1 MQWDR
6 GIGGRRALYVLAVLV
21 PVACL
26 VAYGQALHGP
36 LFFDDVHNLLSNDLV
51 QIRGSAFD
59 DWRVAAISS
68 DAGILYRP
76 IAMLS
81 FAANYVAAGEFSA
94 LGLKAT
100 NLAIHLGVGAVV
112 YLFALALLRA
122 PALRAQQ
129 LDTRQRQLVAA
140 IAAAIWLLHPIHVST
155 VLYAVQ
161 RMAQLS
167 ALFTLAGLLVFTRY
181 RLRWAETG
189 AAPGE
194 VVAAGMWLLLLSLF
208 ATLSKENGA
217 LLPWLITVLEVT
229 LFQGL
234 WRGRSSRGLKR
245 LGWFALVLPLLLVI
259 LIFVVNPDFFSG
271 RFGGRE
277 FTLQE
282 RLFTQ
287 SRLLWQYLSWLA
299 LPNIL
304 SMGFFHDDIALS
316 RSVWSP
322 MTTGLSLIAW
332 VVVLGTA
339 LMAYKRYPLLAFAV
353 LFYLVAHSMESTVL
367 PLELVFEHR
376 NYLPSVGVAVLA
388 AVGIARIALH
398 LQALRGCAVLAAIV
412 GVLFLLLMLRTQA
425 WQNEL
430 SLARFNVVNHPQSA
444 RANFFYGNALF
455 KRLQQAG
462 NLGLNEDEKQALAV
476 ASRGY
481 FERMHT
487 LDEDN
492 FAPLVMLY
500 QLDTL
505 YFPALAAEND
515 WLAKLETSADVRRL
529 QSSDRT
535 ALKALA
541 EFATTPAAATGR
553 ARVGDLLHGVVA
565 RYPGKMPLL
574 AAQYRFLVAGGYDSR
589 AGVQAA
595 LERAAEVNAHSPAAA
610 AYLAQF
616 HGTDNLPLT
625 YEAIRQW
632 LQRDQ
637 RRREIAAIR
646 RIFDN

>member
-1 MQWDR
+1 
-6 GIGGRRALYVLAVLV
+6 VLAVLV

-26 VAYGQALHGP
+26 VAYGQALHGA
-36 LFFDDVHNLLSNDLV
+36 LFLDDVHNLLSNDLV

-59 DWRVAAISS
+59 GWRVAAISS
-68 DAGILYRP
+68 DAGIFYRP

-81 FAANYVAAGEFSA
+81 FAANYVVAGEFSA

-155 VLYAVQ
+155 VLYTVQ
-161 RMAQLS
+161 RMTQLS
-167 ALFTLAGLLVFTRY
+167 ALFTLSGLLVFTRY

-194 VVAAGMWLLLLSLF
+194 VVAAGLWLLLLSLF

-217 LLPWLITVLEVT
+217 LLPWLIAVLEVT

-245 LGWFALVLPLLLVI
+245 LGWIALVLPLLLVI

-322 MTTGLSLIAW
+322 MTTALSLIAW
-332 VVVLGTA
+332 AVALGTA

-398 LQALRGCAVLAAIV
+398 LQALRGCAVLVAIV
-412 GVLFLLLMLRTQA
+412 GVLVFLLMVRTQA
-425 WQNEL
+425 WQDEM
-430 SLARFNVVNHPQSA
+430 SLARFNVINHPQSA

-462 NLGLNEDEKQALAV
+462 NLGLDEDEKRALAV

-481 FERMHT
+481 FKHMHT

-505 YFPALAAEND
+505 SFPKLAAGND

-529 QSSDRT
+529 QSSDST
-535 ALKALA
+535 AMSALA
-541 EFATTPAAATGR
+541 EFAITPSAATGR
-553 ARVGDLLHGVVA
+553 ARVGDLLQDIVA
-565 RYPGKMPLL
+565 RFPANMSLL
-574 AAQYRFLVAGGYDSR
+574 ATQYRFLEAGGYDSR
-589 AGVQAA
+589 AAVLAA
-595 LERAAEVNAHSPAAA
+595 LERAADVNAHSPAAA
-610 AYLAQF
+610 SYLAQF

-625 YEAIRQW
+625 YEAIRTW

>member
-1 MQWDR
+1 
-6 GIGGRRALYVLAVLV
+6 VLAVLV

-26 VAYGQALHGP
+26 VAYGQALHGA

-59 DWRVAAISS
+59 GWRVAAISS
-68 DAGILYRP
+68 DAGIFYRP

-81 FAANYVAAGEFSA
+81 FAANYVVAGEFSA

-140 IAAAIWLLHPIHVST
+140 IAASIWLLHPIHVST
-155 VLYAVQ
+155 VLYTVQ
-161 RMAQLS
+161 RMTQLS
-167 ALFTLAGLLVFTRY
+167 ALFTLSGLLVFTRY

-194 VVAAGMWLLLLSLF
+194 VVAAGLWLLLLSLF

-217 LLPWLITVLEVT
+217 LLPWLIAVLEVT

-245 LGWFALVLPLLLVI
+245 LGWIALVLPLLLVI

-322 MTTGLSLIAW
+322 MTTGLSLIGWGLA
-332 VVVLGTA
+332 LGVA

-376 NYLPSVGVAVLA
+376 NYLPSVGFAVLA
-388 AVGIARIALH
+388 AVGIASIALH
-398 LQALRGCAVLAAIV
+398 LQALRWCALLASILAVLV
-412 GVLFLLLMLRTQA
+412 FLLMVRTQA
-425 WQNEL
+425 WQDEM
-430 SLARFNVVNHPQSA
+430 SLARFNVINHPQSA

-462 NLGLNEDEKQALAV
+462 NLGLDEDEKRALAV

-492 FAPLVMLY
+492 FGPLVMLY

-505 YFPALAAEND
+505 SFPKLAAEND
-515 WLAKLETSADVRRL
+515 WLAKLETSADMRRL
-529 QSSDRT
+529 QSSDST
-535 ALKALA
+535 AMSALA
-541 EFATTPAAATGR
+541 EFAITPAAATGR

-565 RYPGKMPLL
+565 RYPANMSLL
-574 AAQYRFLVAGGYDSR
+574 AAQYRFLVEGGYDSR
-589 AGVQAA
+589 APVQAA

-625 YEAIRQW
+625 YEAIRTW

-637 RRREIAAIR
+637 RRREIAAIQ